1 MDGVMSLRRPRA
13 IVAPFSIHSPFSCI
27 SQISVSSKVSA
38 TPFLRLHLYSQ
49 PLRFESFKY
58 LVNMFQVGRYDPN
71 ERKRPPPSEPK
82 PQPPTE
88 NANKKKHPLQ
98 EKKKP
103 NSKGL
108 RVIAPDESINNKKQR
123 QMENLSKNHAPVLS
137 EAIDD
142 LDLLFVDGDDSR
154 PETIE
159 DQEIAVGQQQLLD
172 TSATELESALKW
184 SKCPLSEA
192 GIAFKMAPFLI
203 KKLQSKYESFF
214 AVQAWS
220 ILQVL
225 WQFSALQE
233 QLESD
238 ICITAPTGSG
248 KTLAYGLPIL
258 HSLALRRRRKRQLRA
273 LVVLPGRDLAQQ
285 VYQVFQEYCDADSNL
300 RVGLA
305 IGQSNFKSEQIALTV
320 DEDAKGDLEMMRHR
334 FHFEPGNLNLALD
347 IFRRPSEMK
356 HPLSQSSSNV
366 DILVCTP
373 GRLVDHLDRTP
384 GFSLQHLE
392 FLVADEADRLLNQ
405 RYHNWMDRVFES
417 VENPLRLRKFLVSA
431 TMTRDPRKLAP
442 LRLVNPKHFDGHN
455 NTLNSG
461 LAEKDKMYS
470 MPDSLQESTI
480 ECTAE
485 QKPLVLLALLLEI
498 LPPPSSNKRH
508 LVIVFTSSVDSTHRL
523 TRLLQLLWTTVGR
536 SPGAVVEFSSASKG
550 PDRAKLLQHCNEDA
564 SVQVLVCSDGLS
576 RGMDIKD
583 VGTVI
588 HYDVPSLAKT
598 YVHRCGR
605 TARAG
610 QSGSAI
616 ALLKGQ
622 GQAGQFWNL
631 RKKLVQ
637 GADRVVKNRSL
648 QKHLVRNV
656 PYQQCLSALKEVLQ
670 AEDEGE
676 LRPHDPLGEEYYP
689 RTAGLSRKATQEE
702 EGDNSDASTSESDHG
717 SDNEE

>member
-1 MDGVMSLRRPRA
+1 
-13 IVAPFSIHSPFSCI
+13 
-27 SQISVSSKVSA
+27 
-38 TPFLRLHLYSQ
+38 
-49 PLRFESFKY
+49 
-58 LVNMFQVGRYDPN
+58 MFQVGRYDPN
-71 ERKRPPPSEPK
+71 KRERPRAAEPKLSHTDNNDKKRPHDES
-82 PQPPTE
+82 
-88 NANKKKHPLQ
+88 KKHAR
-98 EKKKP
+98 
-103 NSKGL
+103 GL
-108 RVIAPDESINNKKQR
+108 RVIAPDESVNNKRQR
-123 QMENLSKNHAPVLS
+123 QVDSLAKNHAPVLS

-142 LDLLFVDGDDSR
+142 LDLLFVDGDDVR
-154 PETIE
+154 PDE
-159 DQEIAVGQQQLLD
+159 DQDIITGHQLLS
-172 TSATELESALKW
+172 TTASELDSALKW
-184 SKCPLSEA
+184 SKRPLKEA
-192 GIAFKMAPFLI
+192 ATAFKMAPFLI
-203 KKLQSKYESFF
+203 EKLQAKYERFF

-225 WQFSALQE
+225 WQFSALQQ

-258 HSLALRRRRKRQLRA
+258 HSLASRPRPKRQLRT
-273 LVVLPGRDLAQQ
+273 LIVLPSRDLAQQ
-285 VYQVFQEYCDADSNL
+285 VYQVFQDYCDTESNL

-305 IGQSNFKSEQIALTV
+305 IGQSNFKAEQIALTV
-320 DEDAKGDLEMMRHR
+320 DVDAKEDMEMLRHR
-334 FHFEPGNLNLALD
+334 LQFEPGNLELALE
-347 IFRRPSEMK
+347 IFRRPVEVK
-356 HPLSQSSSNV
+356 HSLLSSSKSNV

-384 GFSLQHLE
+384 GFSLQYLE
-392 FLVADEADRLLNQ
+392 FLVVDEADRLLNQ

-417 VENPLRLRKFLVSA
+417 VENHLQLRKFLVSA

-455 NTLNSG
+455 NTLNTD

-498 LPPPSSNKRH
+498 LPAETSKKRH

-536 SPGAVVEFSSASKG
+536 SPSAVVEFSSAAKG

-564 SVQVLVCSDGLS
+564 SIQVLVCSDGLS

-616 ALLKGQ
+616 SLLKGQ

-631 RKKLVQ
+631 RRKLVQ

-670 AEDEGE
+670 AEDDGE
-676 LRPHDPLGEEYYP
+676 IRPHELLGEEYYP
-689 RTAGLSRKATQEE
+689 RSVGVARATPTAHQSEK
-702 EGDNSDASTSESDHG
+702 STSG
-717 SDNEE
+717 SDVDSDSD

>member
-1 MDGVMSLRRPRA
+1 
-13 IVAPFSIHSPFSCI
+13 
-27 SQISVSSKVSA
+27 
-38 TPFLRLHLYSQ
+38 
-49 PLRFESFKY
+49 
-58 LVNMFQVGRYDPN
+58 MFQVGRYDPD
-71 ERKRPPPSEPK
+71 EREKPRPPEPK
-82 PQPPTE
+82 VSSKE
-88 NANKKKHPLQ
+88 NDDKKHPLS
-98 EKKKP
+98 EKKKQHG
-103 NSKGL
+103 KGL
-108 RVIAPDESINNKKQR
+108 RVIAPDESVNNKRQK
-123 QMENLSKNHAPVLS
+123 QMENLAKNHTPVLS
-137 EAIDD
+137 EALDD
-142 LDLLFVDGDDSR
+142 LDLLFVDGDDTR
-154 PETIE
+154 PDVNE
-159 DQEIAVGQQQLLD
+159 DQEIATEHPLISSTGN
-172 TSATELESALKW
+172 ELENALKW
-184 SKCPLSEA
+184 SKRPLKEA
-192 GIAFKMAPFLI
+192 GMAFKMAPFLVE
-203 KKLQSKYESFF
+203 KLQSKYESFF

-258 HSLALRRRRKRQLRA
+258 HSLASRRRRIRQLRA
-273 LVVLPGRDLAQQ
+273 LIVLPSRDLAQQ
-285 VYQVFQEYCDADSNL
+285 VHQVFQEYCDTESNL

-320 DEDAKGDLEMMRHR
+320 DEDAKDDIEMMKHR
-334 FHFEPGNLNLALD
+334 FQFEPGNLKLALE
-347 IFRRPSEMK
+347 IFRRPFEVKQSSS
-356 HPLSQSSSNV
+356 PSSSNV

-392 FLVADEADRLLNQ
+392 FLVVDEADRLLNQ

-442 LRLVNPKHFDGHN
+442 LRLVNPKHFDGHT
-455 NTLNSG
+455 NTLNAG

-480 ECTAE
+480 ECTVE

-498 LPPPSSNKRH
+498 LPAKTTNKRH

-523 TRLLQLLWTTVGR
+523 TRLLQLLWNTVGR
-536 SPGAVVEFSSASKG
+536 SPSAVVEFSSAAKG
-550 PDRAKLLQHCNEDA
+550 PDRATLLQQCNEDA

-648 QKHLVRNV
+648 QKNLVRHV

-676 LRPHDPLGEEYYP
+676 LRPHDALGEEYFP
-689 RTAGLSRKATQEE
+689 RAVGRTAAAVDEVEDDYTT
-702 EGDNSDASTSESDHG
+702 NSESEND
-717 SDNEE
+717 SVSEE